1 MNTVIDK
8 PVPDFAAIKQ
18 RQQAPGGSGDYAVVG
33 TTLQIVGE
41 TLVEAGDV
49 RADERVLDVAAGN
62 GNVSLAAARRFA
74 RVTSTDYVQA
84 LLDKG
89 GAPALEPLSYLP
101 VVLEQLDY
109 GVVVL
114 DATSR
119 RALHVNQ
126 AAKDQLGPNGLLQ
139 LVDGVLATRL
149 PSDRLTLLSA
159 LNEAAHRGLR
169 RLVRIGGDARRIWI
183 SILPLHPGLELPGP
197 VLVILGSASRSESLA
212 TAGFARINRLTAA
225 ETAVLADLCTGAT
238 PKEIARKLNV
248 AITTVRTHVLQIRTK
263 TGAASIRAIVAEV
276 ASLPPLNGI
285 LRTT

>member
-197 VLVILGSASRSESLA
+197 VLRTDQSVDGRRDSRSSGSLH
-212 TAGFARINRLTAA
+212 RRDA
-225 ETAVLADLCTGAT
+225 EGDRAQAERRHHHRPDSRLADPDEDGGREHPGHRRRGCILAALERDPSDNLKTLVGT
-238 PKEIARKLNV
+238 D
-248 AITTVRTHVLQIRTK
+248 RT
-263 TGAASIRAIVAEV
+263 A
-276 ASLPPLNGI
+276 
-285 LRTT
+285 